1 MADGSKSSFNA
12 SSVSWI
18 LLWKFIKFF
27 FKIQMQIRV
36 LKWSFQFC
44 DPPPIRLKVMML
56 PIPTFSQSSSVLDT
70 VKGNNVSELKY
81 KKTNKNRVTSPL
93 NIPSAGDIRYFGRL
107 RLPSQESKSDLEDF
121 VCTRKKTRSETR
133 HW

>member
-1 MADGSKSSFNA
+1 
-12 SSVSWI
+12 
-18 LLWKFIKFF
+18 
-27 FKIQMQIRV
+27 
-36 LKWSFQFC
+36 
-44 DPPPIRLKVMML
+44 MML

-93 NIPSAGDIRYFGRL
+93 NIPSARDIRYFGRL

-133 HW
+133 H